1 MVEQQPSKL
10 NTRVRFPSPAPI
22 ILFLQPAVGRP
33 ICFGPSFLVFEGTLP
48 MRYSFFLLLFFAPF
62 LSACAPGVQDQ
73 RPVRVRVADAFMI
86 GKDLSK
92 IRDVK
97 ILDVTTSKPAFCVLA
112 NETNFVGLSGD
123 VPRYYFDGETLRG
136 TTTVTEIPSSD
147 AIGAFLLLVRCPLA
161 RDKYGPFPEY
171 EALKKQLGR

>member
-1 MVEQQPSKL
+1 
-10 NTRVRFPSPAPI
+10 
-22 ILFLQPAVGRP
+22 
-33 ICFGPSFLVFEGTLP
+33 
-48 MRYSFFLLLFFAPF
+48 
-62 LSACAPGVQDQ
+62 VQDQ
-73 RPVRVRVADAFMI
+73 WSVRVRVAAAFMI

-123 VPRYYFDGETLRG
+123 VPRYYFDGDTLRG
-136 TTTVTEIPSSD
+136 TTSVAEIPSND
-147 AIGAFLLLVRCPLA
+147 AMGALFLLARCPLA

-171 EALKKQLGR
+171 EALKKQRGL